1 MKVIRHIAFKSHHIT
16 SHHLRRFG
24 AKGCSAPVPFCSV
37 PFSFPFRCAIGT
49 PASRLAAPET
59 RAHYALSIPTRCAA
73 PTEAPPFA
81 FSFRTRD
88 LLLHS
93 RCNLWTVTR
102 TDSRCALLLYSDAKR
117 VRLCSVPVALLCSR
131 RLASRR
137 LRIIHEDITHP
148 AVSASAFKD
157 AARRDLMTQERLV
170 SSRLVSRAFVKLTLR
185 FARR

>member
-1 MKVIRHIAFKSHHIT
+1 MKVIRHITFKSHHIT
-16 SHHLRRFG
+16 SHYLRRFG
-24 AKGCSAPVPFCSV
+24 AKRCSAPVPFCSV

-59 RAHYALSIPTRCAA
+59 QARALRTIDSHARRRAA

-81 FSFRTRD
+81 FSFSFSFRTRD

-117 VRLCSVPVALLCSR
+117 VRLCCARCS
-131 RLASRR
+131 AR

-157 AARRDLMTQERLV
+157 ATRRDLMTQERLV
-170 SSRLVSRAFVKLTLR
+170 SSRLESIR
-185 FARR
+185 